1 MVSMNVSD
9 ATIDEYLDKNPA
21 VLYEPRI
28 EPDLSVDPIITVK
41 SQPLPDFG
49 LDPTLIS
56 RGQVGRLWSS
66 WLTMVKVGV

>member
-66 WLTMVKVGV
+66 WQTMVKVGV